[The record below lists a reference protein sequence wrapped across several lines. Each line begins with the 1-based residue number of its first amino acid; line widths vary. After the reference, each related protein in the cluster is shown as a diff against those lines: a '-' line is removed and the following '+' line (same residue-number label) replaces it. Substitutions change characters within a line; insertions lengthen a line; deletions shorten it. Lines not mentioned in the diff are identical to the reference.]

1 MNVRRLLLTAMLP
14 LLSPAALRAQATPAG
29 LWQAIS
35 DVDGKPNAVIEIRE
49 VDGQFVGTITALFSA
64 SDSAAVCD
72 ECSGERRGQRVLGIR
87 MLWGMHA
94 DGDEWSGGSILDPES
109 GKVYRA
115 RMHLEDGGKRLVVRG
130 YVGLPMF
137 GRSQVWIRQQ

>member
-1 MNVRRLLLTAMLP
+1 MNVRRLVLAAMLP
-14 LLSPAALRAQATPAG
+14 LLAPPALHAQASPAG

-49 VDGQFVGTITALFSA
+49 VDGEFVGTVAALFSA

-72 ECSGERRGQRVLGIR
+72 QCSGERRGQRVLGIR
-87 MLWGMHA
+87 MIWGMRP

-109 GKVYRA
+109 GKIYRA

-137 GRSQVWIRQQ
+137 GRSQVWVRQ